1 MEIIIITGQQNGNLS
16 LAGKYEHKK
25 YFPEEKTLH
34 PYKLSKKILEL
45 CDMHFKANKDL
56 VITTYSEIVL
66 DSIRLWGAR
75 TGNCNILKCITC
87 MDNGEVH
94 TSTFNEYGEMNAWE
108 HGVFDIKEAILKELL
123 DIKRKKVNDKIMN
136 S

>member
-1 MEIIIITGQQNGNLS
+1 M
-16 LAGKYEHKK
+16 
-25 YFPEEKTLH
+25 
-34 PYKLSKKILEL
+34 EL
-45 CDMHFKANKDL
+45 CDRYFKANKDL
-56 VITTYSEIVL
+56 VIATYSEIVL

-123 DIKRKKVNDKIMN
+123 DIKRKKINDKIMN